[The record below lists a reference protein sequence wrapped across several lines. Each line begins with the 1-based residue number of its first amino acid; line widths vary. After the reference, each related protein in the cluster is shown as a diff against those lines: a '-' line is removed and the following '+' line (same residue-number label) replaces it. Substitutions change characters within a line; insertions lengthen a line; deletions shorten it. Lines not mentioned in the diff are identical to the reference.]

1 MNRMGGPATS
11 SLIDIVH
18 KQRNGVWRI
27 DLDKLPTNHPTQFII
42 GRVLEGV
49 HNPYAVAVAQEEDA
63 TILRIPAGKT
73 VSRRHLEIVYDPARR
88 TLQLTNRS
96 SSNVPVVEKEQL
108 KGSKTWLLDEITD
121 GLTISLGSVI
131 FFLHI
136 GTSTSHR
143 VAVPTDAF
151 TQTDH
156 TAALE
161 VGQIRQVRVQQV
173 LAPDAHTVRSRSAAP
188 CSIKPP
194 VSSLSAGTQPIT
206 LRAVRSAARSVFGS
220 DPIVEERGMSI
231 GVILGPSSF
240 HFQGSLEV
248 LVPREVLGGEKLQDF
263 FTAVAEQFDPIQRV
277 GHPTM
282 NVVVYMCPQEEYDT
296 HVRFYR
302 GRGYH
307 ALGDD
312 QHRAVIQLLTGSG
325 TAIYQF
331 DPRSAVLYRSVGGN
345 DSAFRYCNGETKGII
360 LLPWDPTHPRG
371 MQIELGNAAQR
382 MGSAL
387 NQFQLSPEVTDV
399 LQKVVLCCR

>member
-136 GTSTSHR
+136 GTST
-143 VAVPTDAF
+143 
-151 TQTDH
+151 
-156 TAALE
+156 
-161 VGQIRQVRVQQV
+161 
-173 LAPDAHTVRSRSAAP
+173 
-188 CSIKPP
+188 
-194 VSSLSAGTQPIT
+194 
-206 LRAVRSAARSVFGS
+206 
-220 DPIVEERGMSI
+220 
-231 GVILGPSSF
+231 
-240 HFQGSLEV
+240 
-248 LVPREVLGGEKLQDF
+248 
-263 FTAVAEQFDPIQRV
+263 
-277 GHPTM
+277 
-282 NVVVYMCPQEEYDT
+282 
-296 HVRFYR
+296 
-302 GRGYH
+302 
-307 ALGDD
+307 
-312 QHRAVIQLLTGSG
+312 
-325 TAIYQF
+325 
-331 DPRSAVLYRSVGGN
+331 
-345 DSAFRYCNGETKGII
+345 
-360 LLPWDPTHPRG
+360 W
-371 MQIELGNAAQR
+371 
-382 MGSAL
+382 
-387 NQFQLSPEVTDV
+387 
-399 LQKVVLCCR
+399 